1 MKRGA
6 LRLYG
11 LALLALAGASVV
23 IFQQT
28 PPPDGALAERVD
40 EHLGRVRQ
48 MDAQTE
54 QDMLALRL
62 HLSSQYDDLTDDARA
77 LKRAL
82 ADLRQDL
89 AGMPEEAE
97 PLAALAAS
105 IAVQTEAIEDFK
117 SAVGVLNN
125 SLRYLP
131 TLARQLA
138 RAHPRLALLV
148 NRYAR
153 DTLAWPNAPDDAE
166 LARRLNGEEAA
177 LSRAG
182 LTALVRHSRL
192 IRDYAARAT
201 SAIETA
207 HDCGTPENAA
217 LVERAFNTVHAQRIA
232 LRQHML
238 TRLRWLTG
246 LLVGGV
252 LALLAALAWETRR
265 LRQTHQILKRERAAL
280 ASEREKLASIID
292 HASEAVLLTN
302 EAGGIERA
310 NPAAER
316 IFGYQGEEWR
326 GLSVHDLA
334 PEETRESHEAWLA
347 ETLAGERDIL
357 GQVRELT
364 ACRKDGAHVP
374 VEVAVNAFR
383 AGGQRKFSVIVRDIG
398 ERKKAMAEIEALAA
412 AARAMGEGVMV
423 TDTEARIEYVN
434 PAFERL
440 TGYPAA
446 EAVGRFASILRGDAH
461 DDDFYK
467 QICRHLEAGETW
479 RGRIVIRRKSGE
491 DAVTERTITPVHDGR
506 GNPVRHVTVMR
517 DVTEELA
524 EQRKREHAQRLESLG
539 VLAGGIAHDFNNLLA
554 AILGNASLGRM
565 KLEAGEPAAI
575 HLSRIE
581 QASKQAAAL
590 CKQMLDYSGKGKM
603 EVGPVHLSRMAEET
617 LDLLRASISKRARL
631 HLDLDPDL
639 PLVQGDESQL
649 RQVLMNLVIN
659 ASEAL
664 GGQDGTI
671 AIRTGPAGMAADD
684 IERCQACH
692 GAFELGEG
700 PFVALEVEDD
710 GCGMDEETLRRLF
723 DPFFT
728 TKFTGRGLGMSAVL
742 GIVRGHGGAI
752 CVDSRPGAYSR
763 FKVMLPCAE
772 SAASAPTDAG
782 DVAGD
787 AASGAT
793 VLVVDDEDMVREIA
807 AEILQE
813 AGLETLQAR
822 DGAEAV
828 DIYREQ
834 GDAIDLVLLDVTMP
848 NMDGRECLQ
857 ALRRIN
863 PGVRVVLASGYSEE
877 TIERRFSG
885 LRLDGIVKKPWA
897 PEALIALVQRIAASR
912 ERLSRERMNE

>member
-6 LRLYG
+6 LALYA
-11 LALLALAGASVV
+11 LALLALAAASLV

-28 PPPDGALAERVD
+28 PPADGALAERVD

-62 HLSSQYDDLTDDARA
+62 HLSGQYDDLTDDVRA
-77 LKRAL
+77 LNQAL
-82 ADLRQDL
+82 ANLRQDL
-89 AGMPEEAE
+89 ADIQEEAE

-138 RAHPRLALLV
+138 RAHPRLALLA
-148 NRYAR
+148 NSYAR
-153 DTLAWPNAPDDAE
+153 DTLAWTNAPDDAN
-166 LARRLNGEEAA
+166 LARRLNEEEAA
-177 LSRAG
+177 LTRAG
-182 LTALVRHSRL
+182 MMMLVRHGRL

-217 LVERAFNTVHAQRIA
+217 LVERVFNSIHTRRIA
-232 LRQHML
+232 RRERMIA
-238 TRLRWLTG
+238 RLQWLAV
-246 LLVGGV
+246 LLGAGV
-252 LALLAALAWETRR
+252 LALLALLAREAHR
-265 LRQTHQILKRERAAL
+265 LRRANRQVGREHAAL

-310 NPAAER
+310 NPAAGR
-316 IFGYQGEEWR
+316 IFGYRSEEWR

-334 PEETRESHEAWLA
+334 PEEIRERHAEWLT

-357 GQVRELT
+357 GRVRELT
-364 ACRKDGAHVP
+364 ARRKDGAIIP

-383 AGGQRKFSVIVRDIG
+383 AGGQRKFSVIVRDIS
-398 ERKKAMAEIEALAA
+398 ERKKALAEIETLAA
-412 AARAMGEGVMV
+412 ALRAMGEGVMV

-434 PAFERL
+434 PAFERI

-467 QICRHLEAGETW
+467 QICRHLEAGEPW
-479 RGRIVIRRKSGE
+479 RGRIVIRRKNGE
-491 DAVTERTITPVHDGR
+491 DAVTERTITPVHDER
-506 GNPVRHVTVMR
+506 GNLVRHVTVMR
-517 DVTEELA
+517 DLTEELA
-524 EQRKREHAQRLESLG
+524 EQRRREHAQRLESLG

-565 KLEAGEPAAI
+565 KLEAGDSPAL

-631 HLDLDPDL
+631 RLDLDPDL

-664 GGQDGTI
+664 GERGGTI
-671 AIRTGPAGMAADD
+671 AIRTGPAGMAACD

-692 GAFELGEG
+692 GADNLGEG

-710 GCGMDEETLRRLF
+710 GCGMDEETLSRLF

-752 CVDSRPGAYSR
+752 CVESRPGAFSR

-772 SAASAPTDAG
+772 GATSTPTDAG
-782 DVAGD
+782 DAAGG

-813 AGLETLQAR
+813 AGHETLQAR

-828 DIYREQ
+828 DIYREH

-863 PGVRVVLASGYSEE
+863 PDVRVVLASGYSEE

-885 LRLDGIVKKPWA
+885 LRLDGIVKKPWV
-897 PEALIALVQRIAASR
+897 PEALIALIGDIAAR
-912 ERLSRERMNE
+912 P